1 MQISSSKLNQI
12 IFYKQKLS
20 APVDDPIQAVE
31 SLFAIQNQYPSTACQ
46 VLWGQNKKSKK
57 RWTQCM
63 KKQKPSG
70 MIFLEKKN

>member
-20 APVDDPIQAVE
+20 APVDYPMQAVE
-31 SLFAIQNQYPSTACQ
+31 SLFAIQNQYPSTACRF
-46 VLWGQNKKSKK
+46 LWVRTKKVKRGGQ
-57 RWTQCM
+57 QCM